1 MRRNLGDRLG
11 IFEVIAVFQ
20 TLPFGHFRLGGDH
33 LTGLPH
39 DLADGVADHGHLA
52 DRLGEDMADPFQDFL
67 DRLDP
72 FLGIDEFRG
81 GGVEV
86 EKGLVARPDPEGQG
100 LESALAGIGSLGA
113 LLGLEREI
121 EVFEPFGVVGR
132 ADGGRQVGGHFPL
145 SLDRL
150 EDCLL
155 PLGQLAQPL
164 HAELD
169 LADDHLVEV
178 ARPFLPVSRNEGNGV
193 PLIQKLD
200 DTLHLH
206 APNLQVL
213 RDTPQVDLDRVVH
226 GDSTLHLVSFGR
238 C

>member
-1 MRRNLGDRLG
+1 MWPTPSRT
-11 IFEVIAVFQ
+11 FS
-20 TLPFGHFRLGGDH
+20 T
-33 LTGLPH
+33 
-39 DLADGVADHGHLA
+39 DLDA
-52 DRLGEDMADPFQDFL
+52 
-67 DRLDP
+67 

-86 EKGLVARPDPEGQG
+86 QEGLVAGPDPEGQG
-100 LESALAGIGSLGA
+100 FQPALAGIGSLGA
-113 LLGLEREI
+113 LLGLERQV
-121 EVFEPFGVVGR
+121 EVFEPLGVVGR
-132 ADGGRQVGGHFPL
+132 ADGGRQVGGHLPL
-145 SLDRL
+145 GLDRL
-150 EDCLL
+150 EDRLF

-169 LADDHLVEV
+169 LVDDHLVEV
-178 ARPFLPVSRNEGNGV
+178 ARPFLPVSRDEGNGV

-200 DTLHLH
+200 DALHLH

-213 RDTPQVDLDRVVH
+213 RDTPEVDLDRVVH